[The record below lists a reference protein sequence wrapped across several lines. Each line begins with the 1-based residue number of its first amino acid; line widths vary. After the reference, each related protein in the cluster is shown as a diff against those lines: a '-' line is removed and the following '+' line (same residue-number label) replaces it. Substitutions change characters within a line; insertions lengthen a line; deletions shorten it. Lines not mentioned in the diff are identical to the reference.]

1 MLVNIKKILEEE
13 GEVRKFG
20 GVAPEGF
27 VLVHE
32 KTLEK
37 LKDFDTWKR
46 WKHNQIT
53 IKELNKTN
61 FDNS

>member
-1 MLVNIKKILEEE
+1 MIDLQKILEEE

-27 VLVHE
+27 ILVHE
-32 KTLEK
+32 KTLES
-37 LKDFDTWKR
+37 LKDFEKWKM

>member
-13 GEVRKFG
+13 GEVRKFS

-32 KTLEK
+32 KTLES
-37 LKDFDTWKR
+37 LKDFDTWKM

-53 IKELNKTN
+53 IKDLNKTN